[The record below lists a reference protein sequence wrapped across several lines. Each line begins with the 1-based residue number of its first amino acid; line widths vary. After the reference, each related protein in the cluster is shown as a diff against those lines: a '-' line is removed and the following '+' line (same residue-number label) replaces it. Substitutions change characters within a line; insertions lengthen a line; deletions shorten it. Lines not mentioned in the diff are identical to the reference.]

1 MDCEIVSVLITTN
14 HEKRIEE
21 AVEIEVHVVRVS
33 EVGFKDDSAKL
44 SRELETE
51 GVREVEDEALIA
63 VCSGKDYS
71 NNEDNMDTLKNG
83 EGISRNIS
91 TDSWQKETS
100 KEVGSEPVSLASE
113 KIINRVNF
121 DPTQLQNQEE
131 ANWEFGPESPQ
142 IHESLDEQDS
152 LASIFLGGTIDLVDS
167 SSWEVPTNPP
177 TSSVCCWNH
186 SQASQ
191 CFDLMTT
198 GEKRCIKRC
207 LFSVWKM
214 ERLGCCMNVSMDL
227 RDIRVIT
234 MKIWAQEDAD
244 DLQNEDSVESSEV
257 DVK

>member
-1 MDCEIVSVLITTN
+1 MRGGESKVERSFFSTIYLDVGITDM
-14 HEKRIEE
+14 
-21 AVEIEVHVVRVS
+21 S
-33 EVGFKDDSAKL
+33 Q
-44 SRELETE
+44 
-51 GVREVEDEALIA
+51 
-63 VCSGKDYS
+63 
-71 NNEDNMDTLKNG
+71 KNG

-227 RDIRVIT
+227 RDIQEFGFTAMNEKFNKGEVWDYLGESS
-234 MKIWAQEDAD
+234 WAQEDAD